1 MRGRCSRSGDCGPR
15 EGDGPS
21 GTREGA
27 EERAWKEGEEVGG
40 WTRGLTGTLFQA
52 RCAQRDCR
60 NMPPLKQERGP
71 LEDGV
76 EEWAGN
82 RVMA

>member
-1 MRGRCSRSGDCGPR
+1 M
-15 EGDGPS
+15 
-21 GTREGA
+21 
-27 EERAWKEGEEVGG
+27 GG